1 MGRIKFC
8 KDCAHYFSYRD
19 GTGGYC
25 QLRKRRV
32 SPYGTCGK
40 WARRGYP
47 SMIGWVMKSKY
58 R

>member
-1 MGRIKFC
+1 MVGRIKFC

-25 QLRKRRV
+25 QLHKRRV

-40 WARRGYP
+40 W
-47 SMIGWVMKSKY
+47 VKSKH